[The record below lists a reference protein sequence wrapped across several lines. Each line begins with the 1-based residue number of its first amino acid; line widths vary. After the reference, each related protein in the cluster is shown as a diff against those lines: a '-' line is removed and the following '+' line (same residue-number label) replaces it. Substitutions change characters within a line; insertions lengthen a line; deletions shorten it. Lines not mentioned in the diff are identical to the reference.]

1 MSEQYNTAKIY
12 GASIFYPFIPLN
24 NVTNIIYEN
33 DKRFIPIDVK
43 HPLKQHDNICDSE
56 IKIHWTS
63 RKGRAKISGDLD
75 LICKLVGH
83 NGSRCKFPSFLCD
96 INKDAI
102 RSCENVTGSIQNNCQ
117 YRTNKSVW
125 NNFNIFQKNKKLPQ
139 SKGIGNRAMIPIY
152 PWCFTLPTFHIPAR
166 THGECNVGIKIHY
179 LVHLLDMIRFLKGMR
194 LAMVNEERTE
204 HMIKFVVNALKAYK
218 HYYGDKKLMYGMRNC
233 NIKSVC
239 CALVSPHLK

>member
-102 RSCENVTGSIQNNCQ
+102 RSCENVTGS
-117 YRTNKSVW
+117 
-125 NNFNIFQKNKKLPQ
+125 Q